1 MRVRVD
7 GTDRAF
13 SIAPG
18 EDLLEVFQSHGEPIA
33 TACGGVAT
41 CGTCWV
47 TVLEGGAALVPIKPQ
62 ERVHLGDAANPTR
75 LRLACQ
81 AQLRA
86 DIALADEG
94 AIVVRIPPLDGGPP
108 TPRED
113 RPEGKGSETK

>member
-1 MRVRVD
+1 MRVRID

-13 SIAPG
+13 RIEAG
-18 EDLLEVFQSHGEPIA
+18 EDLLEIFQSNDEPIA

-47 TVLEGGAALVPIKPQ
+47 TVVSGGDALVPTKPQ
-62 ERVHLGDAANPTR
+62 ELVHLGDAANPTG

-86 DIALADEG
+86 DVDGADEDE
-94 AIVVRIPPLDGGPP
+94 IVVRIPPVDGGPP

-113 RPEGKGSETK
+113 RGEGKGRS